1 MPSSGYLAKPSLPS
15 SGEIH
20 TEIAPQDRTNRTEIA
35 PQDRTDLSLS
45 WSGATVLCW
54 YWSIS
59 HSLFFSQFDRIWWIF
74 VGWVLF
80 LLYLSIEKWY
90 YIFVWKLRKCEKMWE
105 TSRKCVFYII
115 FRNTTK
121 RLKIFSK
128 AFFGMQPNTWKYFPF
143 RKIAFLKN
151 IYFPEN
157 ILHEPN
163 TALAEIEIF
172 LLKV

>member
-90 YIFVWKLRKCEKMWE
+90 YIFVWKLRKCEKQVE
-105 TSRKCVFYII
+105 NVFSILFSR
-115 FRNTTK
+115 T
-121 RLKIFSK
+121 
-128 AFFGMQPNTWKYFPF
+128 QPNTRKYFPKHFLECNQTLENIFFFRKYFPF
-143 RKIAFLKN
+143 PKIFY
-151 IYFPEN
+151 IQ
-157 ILHEPN
+157 PN
-163 TALAEIEIF
+163 TTLGTLRARLVRDF
-172 LLKV
+172 